1 MNFRIPFF
9 LKIDVSIKNLSLYR
23 NSIDLNLYLKNL
35 QT

>member
-23 NSIDLNLYLKNL
+23 NSIDLICI
-35 QT
+35 